1 MATTDV
7 RLTGDQE
14 VKGSIPAGVQQ
25 YYFIDID
32 KEILSMVILSLPLI
46 QKKHLLFLAK
56 ECAQILVNCLED

>member
-1 MATTDV
+1 MATSDV

-14 VKGSIPAGVQQ
+14 VKGSIPEGVQQ

-32 KEILSMVILSLPLI
+32 KEILSMVILSFPLI
-46 QKKHLLFLAK
+46 QKKHLSFLAK